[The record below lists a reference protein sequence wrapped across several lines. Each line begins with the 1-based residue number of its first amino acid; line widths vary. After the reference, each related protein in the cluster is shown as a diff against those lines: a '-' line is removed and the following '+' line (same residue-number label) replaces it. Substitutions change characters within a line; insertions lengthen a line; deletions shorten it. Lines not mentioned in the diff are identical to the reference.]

1 MPEQTFE
8 TLRNEL
14 LGSGVAPRYV
24 RRIVAELND
33 HLEDLRAEALA
44 RGIHEREAGEFALN
58 AIGDQ
63 QQIAKRMLETAE
75 FKIWIYRYPGI
86 ARFYLP
92 VAYALLLP
100 AAPMFACI
108 ANPRK
113 LARWG
118 TALMLSAGIT
128 AAMLLSMQLAIA
140 LT

>member
-1 MPEQTFE
+1 VPEQTFE

-14 LGSGVAPRYV
+14 IRSGVAPRYV
-24 RRIVAELND
+24 QRIVAELDD
-33 HLEDLRAEALA
+33 HLEDLRGEALA
-44 RGIHEREAGEFALN
+44 RGTHEREAGEFALN

-63 QQIAKRMLETAE
+63 QQIARRMLETAE
-75 FKIWIYRYPGI
+75 FKIWIYRYPRI

-100 AAPMFACI
+100 AAPMFAGI